1 MKRLVLLGA
10 LAPALAACA
19 TPAPQASPATVIT
32 YTCATT
38 DGLKTFDVVYQDNTA
53 TVTIYNAPQ
62 KPWVRTGNSG
72 GYETFA
78 DTGGEGFTLQRT
90 AVSATIRKGGH
101 TSFDNCQAG
110 PARPVTAAV
119 PVS

>member
-1 MKRLVLLGA
+1 MRQGCLLAAAA
-10 LAPALAACA
+10 LALAACG
-19 TPAPQASPATVIT
+19 TTAPQAKPAIAIT
-32 YTCATT
+32 YTCSTT

-62 KPWVRTGNSG
+62 KPWIRTGNAG

-78 DTGGEGFTLQRT
+78 DTDGEGFTLQRT
-90 AVSATIRKGGH
+90 AVSATIRKSGH
-101 TSFDNCQAG
+101 TSFDNCAAG
-110 PARPVTAAV
+110 PARSVTSAV